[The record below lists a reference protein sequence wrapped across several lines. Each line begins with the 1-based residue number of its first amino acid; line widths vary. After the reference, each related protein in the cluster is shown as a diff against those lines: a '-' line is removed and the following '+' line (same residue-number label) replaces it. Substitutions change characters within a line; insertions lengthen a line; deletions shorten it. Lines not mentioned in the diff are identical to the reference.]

1 MYTKKHYTLSQTRR
15 HSLGPLRLNTV
26 RDNAESG
33 WTLSETILSQAEQW
47 TLSETTLSQAEHC
60 PGQCW
65 VRLNTIRDSA
75 ESGWTLS
82 ETALSQDSGWTLS
95 GTMLSQAE
103 YFPRQRWVRIN
114 TVRENTLTKNQ
125 GQTIS
130 WEGLFKAVSASKG
143 WANSMRL
150 SILRG
155 NAIVPA
161 GFIANLSIA
170 RSFNFPPR
178 PPWCL
183 LSSRTRPT
191 TATFYIKLQHSILHL
206 QWNQTILIPLVAF

>member
-1 MYTKKHYTLSQTRR
+1 M
-15 HSLGPLRLNTV
+15 NTY
-26 RDNAESG
+26 RDNPESG
-33 WTLSETILSQAEQW
+33 W

-75 ESGWTLS
+75 E
-82 ETALSQDSGWTLS
+82 SGWTLS

-191 TATFYIKLQHSILHL
+191 TATFYIKLLHTTFTMKPDNFSPFICIL
-206 QWNQTILIPLVAF
+206 VDM